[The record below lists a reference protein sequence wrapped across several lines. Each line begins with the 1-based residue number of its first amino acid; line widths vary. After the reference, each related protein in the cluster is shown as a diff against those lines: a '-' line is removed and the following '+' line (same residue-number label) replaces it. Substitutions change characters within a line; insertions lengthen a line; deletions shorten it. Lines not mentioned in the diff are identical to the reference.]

1 MEGDGSFSIQRG
13 GNFILVFS
21 ITQTSK
27 DLPLLGAIKDFIC
40 NLPGDYKIRS
50 NHKGGVVSISTSQG
64 VGNPMSILGVTN
76 RYFLKNVLVPFF
88 DSLV

>member
-1 MEGDGSFSIQRG
+1 VEGDGSFSVQKG

-21 ITQTSK
+21 ITQVSK

-40 NLPGDYKIRS
+40 NLPGDYTISS
-50 NHKGGVVSISTSQG
+50 NHNGGVVNISTSQS
-64 VGNPMSILGVTN
+64 VGNAVSKLGVTN
-76 RYFLKNVLVPFF
+76 RFFLKNVLVPFF